1 MNEKLNVKRLKR
13 KIQKQQENQ
22 KTKVMR
28 TQL

>member
-1 MNEKLNVKRLKR
+1 MNEKLNVKRLKC